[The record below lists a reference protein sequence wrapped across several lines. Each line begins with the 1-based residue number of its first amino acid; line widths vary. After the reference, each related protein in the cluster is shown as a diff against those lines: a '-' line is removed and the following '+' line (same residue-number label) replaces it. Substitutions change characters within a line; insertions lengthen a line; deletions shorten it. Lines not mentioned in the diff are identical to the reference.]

1 MRRFGT
7 FFGVLATAC
16 LVAACGGGGGDAA
29 GPADPPQAARPA
41 GTALLG
47 PAGGTVDGQDG
58 ARVDVPAGA
67 LPAEVSVTI
76 AKDASGAPPV
86 PRGFTP
92 LSDIF
97 AVTPHGARLAEPVTV
112 SVPFDPAAL
121 GAGRKPALLKVT
133 PGRPWQL
140 IEAVTVQGNL
150 ASAQVRGFSYFLA
163 VSVPESGWFDVNPPV
178 PPPVT
183 QPAFTMGLLPNGWVN
198 LPITGSNARLVQ
210 QPAPEQDAT
219 VRIEVALPLQSDWGD
234 TCWNGDLQVQVV
246 RHSTGIYR
254 LPSDPP
260 AGTNRIA
267 FDPETRQVI
276 ATFRP
281 SDTRQS
287 GQYALNATF
296 DVWNPRPPATGLAA
310 LLGQAADIPANA
322 IVDGVGAQLTLEV
335 ACMGEGS
342 GFYFWVPQAVW
353 TEEIPAPPIVVT
365 RGFETPDLAVTQ
377 QPVSQSVYSG
387 QWIQQEAWA
396 RSTTSGRALSASWQ
410 RAAPNSNVWV
420 DLPVM
425 VGSGDVPPGALY
437 QYPAASAGNQ
447 VRTGFAGYTDAA
459 RDHGTRLRV
468 RFCLAATTTPPA
480 QPQYCVNSREAAL
493 GVSTQYPPPR
503 ITTPPRSQT
512 FPAGQTLALDV
523 AYTGYPLPSTVTWQT
538 RTADDQPWV
547 DVDAAVWLNQLRP
560 GTVPDPL
567 WIGAYVDGN
576 DRLVSTRPLTV
587 ADRGRQFR
595 ATYTTIGGTATS
607 DGATINVTTGLT
619 PPSITVQPQDLGV
632 GGGQTAVFTALADGA
647 GPLSYQW
654 LFNGSRLAGAN
665 APTLTLGQVNAGNA
679 GLYELEVSN
688 AEDTVKSRAA
698 RLTVATGTV
707 TPPPL
712 GIVTNPA
719 AQTVQAGG
727 NAAFAVVATG
737 GAPIAY
743 RWERNG
749 QPVPNA
755 NGAVLSLVGVSA
767 AQAGDYVA
775 VVSNDN
781 GTVRSLPARL
791 TVQDP
796 QPVVQPPVIVTPP
809 VGLTV
814 NQGQRAV
821 LAVGVSGGGNLAFQ
835 WSRGGSVLPGATA
848 AVLVI
853 DAASGSDAGNY
864 SVTVSNEAG
873 NATSPAAGLVVV
885 PPPGAPVIVMPPVS
899 MGVPEGFTAGF
910 SAQVSG
916 DPAPACQWTRN
927 GIAIAGA
934 TSCTGYA
941 TPATTLA
948 DNGAVYNLIAYNP
961 GGVAIGTGAVLTVSA
976 APMAPVI
983 TQDLADASAPEGG
996 TAAFSVTATANGPI
1010 NHYWVLGGA
1019 PTVEQGGSTFNVG
1032 PLQAS
1037 DTGRFVR
1044 VIVCNGLLAQGLCTT
1059 SRDAFITVTPAV
1071 PPGALTATQLVAGY
1085 EWSMVLRPDRTV
1097 WAWGGLH
1104 KVDGTVVVSN
1114 LAGADQARRPVRM
1127 YPGVL
1132 TDVRQIAGWYDG
1144 FWAVTG
1150 EPGSAA
1156 SRVLHWGNARSGND
1170 GRGADGQGN
1179 LGVLP
1184 QFRVNATPVP
1194 MLERRSVNGTL
1205 QAAPVDRV
1213 CSIAAT
1219 SDRVLLIRAQD
1230 AAGNPTS
1237 CAAGVAKT
1245 VWVAGTLTQFAAN
1258 AVGVV
1263 VPVAGL
1269 PDGIPAQVI
1278 AAQQTAQSSAGPV
1291 MVRLE
1296 DGRLFG
1302 WGTNIGNLFGLP
1314 APATQG
1320 YVGSNV
1326 APQALPAAWGA
1337 ASDAAFGYVS
1347 LFVTRADG
1355 SVMVSGRNDGGELGV
1370 GPQAS
1375 GTVNNGPVAL
1385 LASAGVAFDGVQAL
1399 VSSQVQV
1406 SLALRQGRIH
1416 VWGAANQP
1424 LQGGSPARIDYAQQL
1439 PASGDGWRALSAGNA
1454 HAMAI
1459 AANGAVYTWGNGLR
1473 GALGNGVDNGS
1484 VLAPNLV
1491 TVP

>member
-16 LVAACGGGGGDAA
+16 LLSACGGGGSGDTPEPTA
-29 GPADPPQAARPA
+29 PPQAARPA

-47 PAGGTVDGQDG
+47 TAGGTVRGVDG
-58 ARVDVPAGA
+58 ARIDIPAGA

-76 AKDASGAPPV
+76 AKDSSGAPPV

-92 LSDIF
+92 LGDIF
-97 AVTPHGARLAEPVTV
+97 AVTPHGARLAEPATV

-121 GAGRKPALLKVT
+121 GPDRKPALLKVT

-140 IEAVTVQGNL
+140 IDAVTVQGNL
-150 ASAQVRGFSYFLA
+150 VSAQVRGFSYFLA
-163 VSVPESGWFDVNPPV
+163 VSAPPGGWVAVNPPA

-183 QPAFTMGLLPNGWVN
+183 QPAFTMALQPNGWVN
-198 LPITGSNARLVQ
+198 LPVTGGNARLVQ
-210 QPAPEQDAT
+210 QPAPDQDAT
-219 VRIEVALPLQSDWGD
+219 VRVEVALPLQSDWTD
-234 TCWNGDLQVQVV
+234 TCWNGDLVVQVV
-246 RHSTGIYR
+246 RHSTAIYR
-254 LPSDPP
+254 LPSDPQ
-260 AGTNRIA
+260 AGSNRIA

-276 ATFRP
+276 ASFRP

-287 GQYALNATF
+287 GQYTLNATF
-296 DVWNPRPPATGLAA
+296 DVWNPRPPAVGLAA
-310 LLGQAADIPANA
+310 LLGEAADIPANA
-322 IVDGVGAQLTLEV
+322 IVDGVGAQLTLEA

-342 GFYFWVPQAVW
+342 GFFFWVPQPIW

-377 QPVSQSVYSG
+377 PPVSQTLYSG
-387 QWIQQEAWA
+387 QWLQQEVWA
-396 RSTTSGRALSASWQ
+396 RSTTSGRALSGSWQ
-410 RAAPNSNVWV
+410 RAAPNSSVWV

-437 QYPAASAGNQ
+437 QYPAGSSGNQ
-447 VRTGFAGYTDAA
+447 VGIRAVGYTDAA

-468 RFCLAATTTPPA
+468 RVCLAATAT
-480 QPQYCVNSREAAL
+480 QPQYCVNSREALL
-493 GVSTQYPPPR
+493 GVSTQYPQPR
-503 ITTPPRSQT
+503 ITTSPRSQT

-523 AYTGYPLPSTVTWQT
+523 AFAGYPLPTRVTWQT

-547 DVDAAVWLNQLRP
+547 DVDATVWLNQLRP
-560 GTVPDPL
+560 GITPDPL
-567 WIGAYVDGN
+567 WVAAYDTGS

-595 ATYTTIGGTATS
+595 ATYTTIAGTATS

-619 PPSITVQPQDLGV
+619 PPSITAQPQDLSV
-632 GGGQTAVFTALADGA
+632 GGGQTAVFSALADGA

-654 LFNGSRLAGAN
+654 LFNGTRIAGAN
-665 APTLTLGQVNAGNA
+665 APTLVLGNANAGNA
-679 GLYELEVSN
+679 GLYQLEVSN
-688 AEDTVKSRAA
+688 AEDTVRSRAA
-698 RLTVATGTV
+698 RLSVGTGTV

-719 AQTVQAGG
+719 AQTVQAGA

-737 GAPIAY
+737 AAPLVY

-749 QPVPNA
+749 QPVANSNA
-755 NGAVLSLVGVSA
+755 AVLSLAGVTA
-767 AQAGDYVA
+767 EQAGDYVA

-791 TVQDP
+791 TVQAP
-796 QPVVQPPVIVTPP
+796 QPVVQPPTIVTPP

-814 NQGQRAV
+814 NEGQRAV

-835 WSRGGSVLPGATA
+835 WSRGGSALPGATA

-853 DAASGSDAGNY
+853 DAAGGSDAGNY
-864 SVTVSNEAG
+864 TVTVSNEAG
-873 NATSPAAGLVVV
+873 NVTSPAAGLVVV
-885 PPPGAPVIVMPPVS
+885 APPGAPRIVTQPSATSVPVGS
-899 MGVPEGFTAGF
+899 SATFTA
-910 SAQVSG
+910 AVAG
-916 DPAPACQWTRN
+916 DPAPLCQWTRN
-927 GIAIAGA
+927 GVAIAGA
-934 TSCTGYA
+934 TACSGYT
-941 TPATTLA
+941 TPAVTLA
-948 DNGAVYNLIAYNP
+948 DHATVYNLVAYSS
-961 GGVAIGTGAVLTVSA
+961 GGVVFGQGAVLNVSEVPI
-976 APMAPVI
+976 APII
-983 TQDLADASAPEGG
+983 TQELADVSAPEGG

-1010 NHYWVLGGA
+1010 NHYWVLSGA
-1019 PTVEQGGSTFNVG
+1019 PTVEQGGSSFNVG

-1085 EWSMVLRPDRTV
+1085 EWNMVLRPDRTV

-1104 KVDGTVVVSN
+1104 KVDGSVVIAN
-1114 LAGADQARRPVRM
+1114 LAPADQARRPVRM

-1132 TDVRQIAGWYDG
+1132 TDVRQVAGWYDG
-1144 FWAVTG
+1144 FWALTG
-1150 EPGSAA
+1150 EPGSTL
-1156 SRVLHWGNARSGND
+1156 SRVLHWGNARSGSD

-1179 LGVLP
+1179 LGP
-1184 QFRVNATPVP
+1184 MGQFRVNATPVP

-1219 SDRVLLIRAQD
+1219 SDRILMIRAQD
-1230 AAGNPTS
+1230 GAGNPTS
-1237 CAAGVAKT
+1237 CAPGVAKT
-1245 VWVAGTLTQFAAN
+1245 VWVAGTLTQYGADSI
-1258 AVGVV
+1258 GVV
-1263 VPVAGL
+1263 VPVSGL
-1269 PDGIPAQVI
+1269 PAGIPAQVI
-1278 AAQQTAQSSAGPV
+1278 AAPQTAQSSSGPV
-1291 MVRLE
+1291 MVRME

-1302 WGTNIGNLFGLP
+1302 WGSNIGNLFGLP
-1314 APATQG
+1314 LPATQS

-1326 APQALPAAWGA
+1326 APQALPAAWGTA
-1337 ASDAAFGYVS
+1337 ADAAFGYVS
-1347 LFVTRADG
+1347 LFVLRADG
-1355 SVMVSGRNDGGELGV
+1355 SVLGSGRNDGGELGL

-1375 GTVNNGPVAL
+1375 GTVNNGPLPL
-1385 LASAGVAFDGVQAL
+1385 LASPGVALDGVQAL

-1406 SLALRQGRIH
+1406 SLALRQGRIYA
-1416 VWGAANQP
+1416 WGAANQP
-1424 LQGGSPARIDYAQQL
+1424 MQGGSPVRIDYPQLL

-1454 HAMAI
+1454 HALAI

-1473 GALGNGVDNGS
+1473 GALGNGLDSGFVF
-1484 VLAPNLV
+1484 APNLV